1 MPEDAKGAGPSAGRL
16 TEGIPPDGVTSFCR
30 GVWVRAADPSRAGK
44 CTRRPQREHGL
55 LLTSH
60 SLPQRGQ
67 VILALSLSLTDCPAL
82 STNSYMICVC

>member
-1 MPEDAKGAGPSAGRL
+1 MPEDAKGAEPSAGRL
-16 TEGIPPDGVTSFCR
+16 TEGIPPDGVTSFCG

-67 VILALSLSLTDCPAL
+67 VILALSL
-82 STNSYMICVC
+82 